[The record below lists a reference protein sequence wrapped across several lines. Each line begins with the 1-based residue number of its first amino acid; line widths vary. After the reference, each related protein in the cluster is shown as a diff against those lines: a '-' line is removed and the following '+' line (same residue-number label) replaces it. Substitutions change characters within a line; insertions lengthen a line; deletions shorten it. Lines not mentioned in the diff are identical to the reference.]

1 VDESIH
7 NDFLRSVCSEPA
19 YLFVKSAVRARNDGN
34 AGQQQKQEQ
43 QLDQQRHASRDT
55 NYFKRELKIV
65 SWTFQNIGSRIC
77 PDLVDKIIITQ
88 GGYFGPQHREQINQ
102 WKRELYP
109 DGATILHLRSKVS
122 VKGVSTCDE
131 VQGFDLVNV
140 VNYSF
145 SMEACLSKHMGNEI
159 EWKVVRFTPAL

>member
-19 YLFVKSAVRARNDGN
+19 YLFVKSAVRARNVGN

-43 QLDQQRHASRDT
+43 QLDQQSHAPRDI

-65 SWTFQNIGSRIC
+65 SWMFQNIGTRIR
-77 PDLVDKIIITQ
+77 PDQVDKIIITH
-88 GGYFGPQHREQINQ
+88 FGPQHREQINQ

-109 DGATILHLRSKVS
+109 DDATILHVRSKVS

-131 VQGFDLVNV
+131 VQGFNLMNV

-159 EWKVVRFTPAL
+159 EWRVVRFTPAL